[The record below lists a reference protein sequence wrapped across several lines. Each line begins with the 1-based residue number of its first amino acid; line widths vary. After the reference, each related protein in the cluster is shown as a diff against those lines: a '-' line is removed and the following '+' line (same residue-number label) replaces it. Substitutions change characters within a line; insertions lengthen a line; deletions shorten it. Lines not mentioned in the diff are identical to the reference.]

1 MTLVNDEIARINAT
15 NVSGD
20 LEQEVRKDI
29 IQWLIRSP
37 IDMSRLD
44 MSDVIKQF
52 WNERLN

>member
-15 NVSGD
+15 NVSSN
-20 LEQEVRKDI
+20 LENEVRKDI
-29 IQWLIRSP
+29 IQWLLNTP
-37 IDMSRLD
+37 LDMSRLD

>member
-15 NVSGD
+15 NVSSN
-20 LEQEVRKDI
+20 LENEVRKDI
-29 IQWLIRSP
+29 IQWLLDTP
-37 IDMSRLD
+37 LDMSRLD